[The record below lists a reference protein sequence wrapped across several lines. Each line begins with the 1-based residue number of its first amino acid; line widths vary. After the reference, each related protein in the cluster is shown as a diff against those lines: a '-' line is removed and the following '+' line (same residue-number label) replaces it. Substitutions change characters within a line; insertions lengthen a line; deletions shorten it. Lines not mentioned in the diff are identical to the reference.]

1 MTGELFINGKD
12 AYTEWGVN
20 MGDRFLDALGEKAG
34 KKDYITNDNKLK
46 DGVEY
51 CSFVPKAAER
61 QVTLTF
67 TIRGDSRSDF
77 ISKKDAFFVELDKGD
92 ISIQVPTNDSKV
104 YHLKFKDS
112 TGTYAQ
118 NLERTFCKVGIK
130 FVEPNPKNRT

>member
-46 DGVEY
+46 DGIEY

-130 FVEPNPKNRT
+130 FIEPNPKNRE

>member
-34 KKDYITNDNKLK
+34 KKDYITNDNKLR
-46 DGVEY
+46 DGIEY

-67 TIRGDSRSDF
+67 TIRGNSRIDF
-77 ISKKDAFFVELDKGD
+77 TAKKDAFFDELDKGD

-130 FVEPNPKNRT
+130 FVEPNPKNRE

>member
-1 MTGELFINGKD
+1 MTGELIINGKD

-34 KKDYITNDNKLK
+34 KKDYITNDNKMK
-46 DGVEY
+46 DGIEY
-51 CSFVPKAAER
+51 CTFIPKASER
-61 QVTLTF
+61 QITLTF
-67 TIRGDSRSDF
+67 TIRGGSKSDF
-77 ISKKDAFFVELDKGD
+77 IAKKDAFFDELNKGD
-92 ISIQVPTNDSKV
+92 VTIQVPANDSKV

-130 FVEPNPKNRT
+130 FIEPNPKNRT

>member
-46 DGVEY
+46 DGIEY

-92 ISIQVPTNDSKV
+92 VTIQVPANDSKV

>member
-92 ISIQVPTNDSKV
+92 VTIQVPANDSKV

-130 FVEPNPKNRT
+130 FVEPNPKNRE